1 MGTSSTYQFYSEGF
15 FGYGAQG
22 DFVPWSLWHI
32 LPLAVI
38 AAAIFLVW
46 RYRDALRGWKGER
59 GFRFFLAFVMM
70 LVEMSY
76 FWRTLYVG
84 DEWGTGSL
92 LGKLPL
98 QVCQWGLICA
108 MYALM
113 SENDTLFG
121 INFFVT
127 NALTVP
133 ALFIPSVIV
142 FTGPRYYRYYQFW
155 MEHGLP
161 LIAVYYM
168 MFVHGKRPKY
178 RHLWAT
184 VGLMVLLSIPC
195 VAANCLIPGANYMY
209 IGNFTDSSIQTVD
222 PLAFLP
228 HSLPLRYG
236 ILLAVVLALFHLLYG
251 IERLIECRVK
261 RKAV

>member
-1 MGTSSTYQFYSEGF
+1 
-15 FGYGAQG
+15 
-22 DFVPWSLWHI
+22 
-32 LPLAVI
+32 
-38 AAAIFLVW
+38 
-46 RYRDALRGWKGER
+46 
-59 GFRFFLAFVMM
+59 
-70 LVEMSY
+70 
-76 FWRTLYVG
+76 
-84 DEWGTGSL
+84 
-92 LGKLPL
+92 
-98 QVCQWGLICA
+98 
-108 MYALM
+108 M

-195 VAANCLIPGANYMY
+195 VAADCLIPGANYMY